1 MYVDEADDFIDVG
14 LDPLCSFFSE
24 DKVAVI
30 EGGSNVGTNDR
41 VNEVLVMGFFGDG
54 WIKYGLLD
62 HVGDLGQKI
71 SWQSDVNV
79 GAEDMTGA
87 VDVVF

>member
-1 MYVDEADDFIDVG
+1 MYDM
-14 LDPLCSFFSE
+14 
-24 DKVAVI
+24 AVLK
-30 EGGSNVGTNDR
+30 GSSIVGTNYV

-87 VDVVF
+87 VDAVF